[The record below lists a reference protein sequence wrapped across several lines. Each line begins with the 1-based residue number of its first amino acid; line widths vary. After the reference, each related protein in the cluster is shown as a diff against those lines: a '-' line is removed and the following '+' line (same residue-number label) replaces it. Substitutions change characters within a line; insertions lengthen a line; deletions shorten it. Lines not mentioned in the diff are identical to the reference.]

1 LLNINAACPKNY
13 IKHLTN
19 ILFEK
24 KELKDGFVM
33 DDNFQYVKK
42 NKKALDQERMQLL
55 IGNLNKLLNLSY
67 IILYYFRCIQL

>member
-1 LLNINAACPKNY
+1 
-13 IKHLTN
+13 LTN

>member
-1 LLNINAACPKNY
+1 L
-13 IKHLTN
+13 
-19 ILFEK
+19 EK

-55 IGNLNKLLNLSY
+55 IGILNKLLNYL
-67 IILYYFRCIQL
+67 

>member
-1 LLNINAACPKNY
+1 MLNINAACPKNY